1 MFIVLGHKVEEK
13 KGHRKENKLEKEMI
27 FKLLVDKKKWY
38 EKKDKYFLSLLF
50 SRAKFEK
57 KKMCIK

>member
-27 FKLLVDKKKWY
+27 FKLLVDKKNDMKR
-38 EKKDKYFLSLLF
+38 KINISFPLV
-50 SRAKFEK
+50 
-57 KKMCIK
+57 

>member
-38 EKKDKYFLSLLF
+38 EKKDKYFLSSCLVVQNLK
-50 SRAKFEK
+50 RRKCA
-57 KKMCIK
+57 